1 MFRKTV
7 AVVIVL
13 LAMAIPGVA
22 QPEGIPPQ
30 TSPNDADAPSYE
42 MEESDVVYL
51 KSGKELRGIRIGREN
66 PLYVEIEFLEN
77 EAPLQL
83 PRTAIDRIEYAS
95 DKISGRSEDGLGD
108 VRHVPHV
115 IPGDEVSVEFN
126 RMLTTP
132 MSEEELKLEN
142 VDYLVIIR
150 QHAAKFGVM
159 VDVPAELEALDM
171 EQRKFSRVIP
181 AGTTFMNFLRNDLA
195 QIAPDLRV
203 ILKFDKLVLQKR
215 EEMEPSAGDIPPP
228 PGDRR

>member
-1 MFRKTV
+1 
-7 AVVIVL
+7 
-13 LAMAIPGVA
+13 MAISGSA
-22 QPEGIPPQ
+22 QPPEIPPAM
-30 TSPNDADAPSYE
+30 SPIDDATPSYE
-42 MEESDVVYL
+42 MEEGDVVYL

-66 PLYVEIEFLEN
+66 PLYIEIEFLEN

-108 VRHVPHV
+108 VRHAPHV

-150 QHAAKFGVM
+150 QQAAKFGIL
-159 VDVPAELEALDM
+159 VDVPAELEALEM

-181 AGTTFMNFLRNDLA
+181 AGKTFMNFLRTDLA
-195 QIAPDLRV
+195 EIAPALRV
-203 ILKFDKLVLQKR
+203 ILKFDKLVLQMR
-215 EEMEPSAGDIPPP
+215 EEMAPPADVIPPP
-228 PGDRR
+228 PGDMPPPPPMQ

>member
-1 MFRKTV
+1 
-7 AVVIVL
+7 
-13 LAMAIPGVA
+13 
-22 QPEGIPPQ
+22 
-30 TSPNDADAPSYE
+30 

-228 PGDRR
+228 PGDMPPPPPIQ